1 VRLPRP
7 PTAWGGLLT
16 LRPERRQGA
25 RVEELE
31 ALLRRQG
38 GLARRRDV
46 LRTGLSRRGLDRLVR
61 QGRLRLL
68 TPHLVTDVD
77 QPSPDEPLRALAVG
91 LQATVSHTSAAIL
104 WGMELA
110 TTPVGLTVTVERNR
124 SRVVRAEARVHR
136 QDLSADDRVHRDGLE
151 LTTPLRTV
159 LDLCRSLPLPEAVAV
174 ADSALRRGLVTVEE
188 LAGAARALPPA
199 VGRGRVAAVV
209 RLVDPW
215 SGSVLESL
223 FRVLLHLAGL
233 PAPETQLGV
242 RGAGG
247 RWIGRVDFAWPSAG
261 SWSRPTASPST
272 PTARA
277 TAPTGGAA
285 TRWCWPAGGCCAS
298 AGRTWWARRRRSWRW
313 CARRWRSTPRRPSD
327 RCVPSGPCRTQ
338 PDPPTDRAT
347 LSGLASSGVRAGVV
361 CGRVRCAPRAPPG
374 RPSDRCGPSGPC
386 RTQPDPPTDRATLS
400 GLASSGV
407 RTGVVCGR
415 VRCAPR
421 AHRRRPDRCVT
432 VPHTA

>member
-1 VRLPRP
+1 
-7 PTAWGGLLT
+7 
-16 LRPERRQGA
+16 
-25 RVEELE
+25 
-31 ALLRRQG
+31 
-38 GLARRRDV
+38 
-46 LRTGLSRRGLDRLVR
+46 
-61 QGRLRLL
+61 
-68 TPHLVTDVD
+68 
-77 QPSPDEPLRALAVG
+77 
-91 LQATVSHTSAAIL
+91 
-104 WGMELA
+104 MELA

-242 RGAGG
+242 RGPRG
-247 RWIGRVDFAWPSAG
+247 RWIGRVDFAWPSARLVVETDG
-261 SWSRPTASPST
+261 YAFHADRSSY
-272 PTARA
+272 RA
-277 TAPTGGAA
+277 D
-285 TRWCWPAGGCCAS
+285 
-298 AGRTWWARRRRSWRW
+298 RRRSNALVLAGWRVLRFSW
-313 CARRWRSTPRRPSD
+313 EDVVSA
-327 RCVPSGPCRTQ
+327 
-338 PDPPTDRAT
+338 PDEVVA
-347 LSGLASSGVRAGVV
+347 AVRAALALVTPPAE
-361 CGRVRCAPRAPPG
+361 RPQRAE
-374 RPSDRCGPSGPC
+374 R
-386 RTQPDPPTDRATLS
+386 
-400 GLASSGV
+400 
-407 RTGVVCGR
+407 
-415 VRCAPR
+415 
-421 AHRRRPDRCVT
+421 T